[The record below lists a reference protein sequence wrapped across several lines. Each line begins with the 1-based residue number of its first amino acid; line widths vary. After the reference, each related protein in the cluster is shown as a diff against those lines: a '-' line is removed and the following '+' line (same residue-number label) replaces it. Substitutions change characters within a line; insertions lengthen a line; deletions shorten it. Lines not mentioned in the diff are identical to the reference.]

1 VVSTPDAQPGAAAD
15 ASDVSSAGGDE
26 AIPAWSGDPLT
37 VDVKDLTDYVGQ
49 PPFTSDRIYERTP
62 AGAAQLANMPSKL
75 QTSHNAESAGR
86 HRCSPMMPAQ
96 ARSSGI
102 LDSHVVTVL

>member
-1 VVSTPDAQPGAAAD
+1 MVSTPDAQPGASAD

-26 AIPAWSGDPLT
+26 AVPPWSGDPLT

-62 AGAAQLANMPSKL
+62 AGAAQLAMPMWHS
-75 QTSHNAESAGR
+75 SSAGG
-86 HRCSPMMPAQ
+86 HPCSHMMPAQ
-96 ARSSGI
+96 ARPSGA
-102 LDSHVVTVL
+102 LDTHVATVL

>member
-1 VVSTPDAQPGAAAD
+1 MVSTPDAQPGASAD
-15 ASDVSSAGGDE
+15 ASDVSNAGGDE

-62 AGAAQLANMPSKL
+62 AGAVQLALPDHLRTN
-75 QTSHNAESAGR
+75 HNFESAGL
-86 HRCSPMMPAQ
+86 H
-96 ARSSGI
+96 
-102 LDSHVVTVL
+102 LHTVP

>member
-1 VVSTPDAQPGAAAD
+1 MLMPNRQAKEPLQILLARPLRQVNPAEGSVVSTPDAQPGAAAD
-15 ASDVSSAGGDE
+15 ASDVSSAGGDD

-62 AGAAQLANMPSKL
+62 AGVPCKFATPDQL
-75 QTSHNAESAGR
+75 
-86 HRCSPMMPAQ
+86 
-96 ARSSGI
+96 
-102 LDSHVVTVL
+102 